1 MNTSMF
7 QYIVLSAWMLLAA
20 CTAGAADEKELIS
33 ILKSDAGVVEKCDA
47 CQQLRISGTLE
58 SVEPLAALLGD
69 ERIGHAARYALEAM
83 PYPEAGAALRAAMDQ
98 TSGLVKAGLI
108 DSLGWR
114 RDTTAIPLVAKGLSD
129 SDAVVAMA
137 AAKALGRIGGT
148 ESETALFNSF
158 ATTTGEVKIA
168 VMDAILNCAE
178 IRMRIDNPSDTRIF
192 YEKVFQAQPSS
203 AIRLAAW
210 RGLALSDA
218 KRRTEL
224 VIEALAGHDEPLRF
238 VAIRLVREMNDPQLI
253 RACMKQ
259 WKSLGPDAQSLL
271 VDMSAD
277 CGDRDSLPNILEACQ
292 SSAVSVRIAG
302 LNAVGVLGDASHVA
316 FVAERAAKSSGDE
329 QAAARK
335 VLRTLRGK
343 DIPAEMIAR
352 MKDADSAVQAELIKA
367 IAARNVTEAAPS
379 LLPLAAADQPAVR
392 ASALAA
398 LKDLAG
404 PQEITAL
411 VDLVVA
417 VPAASASDA
426 SNALVQAARRTGSQQ
441 VAAEKL
447 ITKLGSAPVVQK
459 AVLLQAAG
467 RLGHD
472 SALTVLRAAL
482 TDSDPSVVAAAIEA
496 LAGWPTPA
504 PLSDL
509 QKIAQT
515 STVRTHKVLALRG
528 FVELNA
534 LSSGDDAAKLARY
547 QQAITLADQ
556 PAEKKR
562 ILAKLSGLQTD
573 EALDWAQSFLAD
585 PDLKQE
591 AAQAVI
597 TLARSVGLRGK
608 EKTTTALK
616 VVLNADVVADLKRQ
630 AQQVLDSASAVSDY
644 LLDWQISAPYTKDGQ
659 NYSQLFDQPFPP
671 EDPSLGQVKWEPIGA
686 GTDPARPFV
695 VDILKRF
702 PGESRVA
709 YVRTGIWSDTDQKG
723 QLWIGS
729 DDGVKVW
736 VNGQAVYSAN
746 VARAITPDSDKANIT
761 LRKGWNVL
769 MLKIT
774 QNNMPWEF
782 CVRIRNADGLTIS
795 GLRVDPTQGR

>member
-1 MNTSMF
+1 MNISAF
-7 QYIVLSAWMLLAA
+7 HPIVLSAWMLLAV
-20 CTAGAADEKELIS
+20 CTAGAADEMELIS
-33 ILKSDAGVVEKCDA
+33 ILKSNAGVVEKCDA
-47 CQQLRISGTLE
+47 CQQLRISGTVG
-58 SVEPLAALLGD
+58 SVEPLTALLGD

-83 PYPEAGAALRAAMDQ
+83 PYPEAGAALRGAVNKS
-98 TSGLVKAGLI
+98 SGRVKAGLI

-114 RDTTAIPLVAKGLSD
+114 RDTAAIPLVAKALSD
-129 SDAVVAMA
+129 SDAFVATA

-148 ESETALFNSF
+148 ESEAALFNAF
-158 ATTTGEVKIA
+158 ATTTGEVTNA
-168 VMDAILNCAE
+168 VLDAILNCAE
-178 IRMRIDNPSDTRIF
+178 IRLKIDNASDARIF
-192 YEKVFQAQPSS
+192 YEKVLQAQSS
-203 AIRLAAW
+203 PAIRLAAW
-210 RGLALSDA
+210 RGLAISDA

-224 VIEALAGHDEPLRF
+224 VIEALAGNDKPLRC
-238 VAIRLVREMNDPQLI
+238 VAIRLVREINDPQLI
-253 RACMKQ
+253 QACMKQ
-259 WKSLGPDAQSLL
+259 WKSLGLDAQSLL

-277 CGDRDSLPNILEACQ
+277 CGDRESLPNILEACQ
-292 SSAVSVRIAG
+292 SSDVSVRIAG

-316 FVAERAAKSSGDE
+316 FLAERAAKSSADE
-329 QAAARK
+329 QATARR

-352 MKDADSAVQAELIKA
+352 MKSVDSAVQAELIKA
-367 IAARNVTEAAPS
+367 LAARNATEAAPS
-379 LLPLAAADQPAVR
+379 LLVLAAAEQPAVR
-392 ASALAA
+392 AAALAA

-411 VDLVVA
+411 VDLVVT

-426 SNALVQAARRTGSQQ
+426 SNALVQAARRTSSQR

-447 ITKLGSAPVVQK
+447 ITKLGSAPAVQK
-459 AVLLQAAG
+459 AVLLHAAG

-472 SALTVLRAAL
+472 SALPVLRAAL
-482 TDSDPSVVAAAIEA
+482 ADSEPSVVAAAIEA

-504 PLSDL
+504 PLADL
-509 QKIAQT
+509 QKIAEV

-528 FVELNA
+528 FVDLNA
-534 LSSGDDAAKLARY
+534 LSSEDDAAKLARY
-547 QQAITLADQ
+547 QQAMILADQ

-573 EALDWAQSFLAD
+573 DALDWAKSFLTD

-597 TLARSVGLRGK
+597 TLARSAGLRGK
-608 EKTTTALK
+608 EKTITALK
-616 VVLNADVVADLKRQ
+616 AVLNADVVADLKRQ
-630 AQQVLDSASAVSDY
+630 AQQVLDSASAVADY
-644 LLDWQISAPYTKDGQ
+644 ILDWQISAPYTKDGQ

-695 VDILKRF
+695 VDILKQF
-702 PGESRVA
+702 PGESRVGYA
-709 YVRTGIWSDTDQKG
+709 RTGIWSDTDQKC

-736 VNGQAVYSAN
+736 VNGEVVYSAN
-746 VARAITPDSDKANIT
+746 VARAITPDSDKANIA
-761 LRKGWNVL
+761 LRKGWNGL

-782 CVRIRNADGLTIS
+782 CVRVRNADGLTIS
-795 GLRVDPTQGR
+795 GLRFDPTQGR